1 MQERNSDILVQARST
16 DASKLLENQDP
27 APKFKIETLG
37 GDASLLH
44 LASQIDRGIQRKMR
58 DKESD
63 QAKKYREWHKRLMPI
78 KYLTFFGYVA
88 LT

>member
-1 MQERNSDILVQARST
+1 MDNARST
-16 DASKLLENQDP
+16 DQSKLLGDRDTKQP
-27 APKFKIETLG
+27 SFKIETLG

-44 LASQIDRGIQRKMR
+44 LASQIDRGIQRKLR

-63 QAKKYREWHKRLMPI
+63 TAKKYREWHRRLMPL
-78 KYLTFFGYVA
+78 KYLTIFGYVT